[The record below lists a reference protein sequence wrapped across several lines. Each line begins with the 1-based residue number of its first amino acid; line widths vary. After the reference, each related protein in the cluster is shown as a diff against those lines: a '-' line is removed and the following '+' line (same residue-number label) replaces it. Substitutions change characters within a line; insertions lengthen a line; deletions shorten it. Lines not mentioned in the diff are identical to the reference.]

1 MAVVSPA
8 LCWMHTVIRTCSLF
22 HVSGWLLR
30 CVLGAW
36 TWCSALTVTTSSSSS
51 IVVPHEQLSLLPHGH
66 RPLAGLRIVV
76 HLLYTS
82 AESREKDS
90 RKQVTDDVLATPGLY
105 LIYVGCSWG
114 SLFPLKKKKK
124 F

>member
-51 IVVPHEQLSLLPHGH
+51 TVVPHEQLSLLPHGH

-76 HLLYTS
+76 HLLCTS

-105 LIYVGCSWG
+105 LSMWAAAGAVFSH
-114 SLFPLKKKKK
+114 KKKKK